1 MLLAEHVTWDFPGM
15 VMSLTAA
22 AVFGLLGIALLALG
36 FKLFEWITPKLDVEA
51 ELGKGN
57 IAVGIVVGSV
67 ILGVSLIVL
76 RAIGG

>member
-1 MLLAEHVTWDFPGM
+1 MTLFATPWTPDTFEMALL
-15 VMSLTAA
+15 AA

-36 FKLFEWITPKLDVEA
+36 FKVFEWITPKLHIEE

-57 IAVGIVVGSV
+57 VAVGIMIGAV
-67 ILGVSLIVL
+67 ILGISLIVL